1 VTNAPP
7 EVVDE
12 LYGAPLD
19 EFVASRDARAKQLR
33 AEGRRDEADAVKRLS
48 KPRVPAWAVNQIR
61 RRDPDALDGLMAAGA
76 ALRQAR
82 AGALRTAAREEREA
96 VGDLVEEAV
105 GALRDAGHEPSSAAI
120 DEIRET
126 LHAAAAD
133 AEARELVAAGRVVE
147 PLRAIGLGGLPGGGG
162 PVAEPDTK
170 QRSARTGRR
179 RADGSR
185 SDRPAGRRTDADRS
199 ERASRRADR
208 ERAKRR
214 LAEAR
219 EEVRAARSEV
229 RERERELHAAERD
242 LRAAEDAADKARGAL
257 AAARERLER
266 REAKLEAARG
276 GRPAPDR

>member
-1 VTNAPP
+1 VTDAPP
-7 EVVDE
+7 DVIDE

-19 EFVASRDARAKQLR
+19 EFVALRDARAKELR
-33 AEGRRDEADAVKRLS
+33 SGGRREEADAVKRLR

-76 ALRQAR
+76 ALRQAK

-96 VGDLVEEAV
+96 VGELVEEAV

-133 AEARELVAAGRVVE
+133 VEARELVAAGRVVE

-162 PVAEPDTK
+162 MVTEPDTK
-170 QRSARTGRR
+170 
-179 RADGSR
+179 
-185 SDRPAGRRTDADRS
+185 RPAGRRAGGSQSDRRAGAGS
-199 ERASRRADR
+199 ERTERRADR
-208 ERAKRR
+208 ERAKRQ

-219 EEVRAARSEV
+219 EGVRAARSEV
-229 RERERELHAAERD
+229 RDRERELRAAERD
-242 LRAAEDAADKARGAL
+242 LRGAEDAADEARGAL
-257 AAARERLER
+257 AAARNRLER
-266 REAKLEAARG
+266 REAKLAETRG
-276 GRPAPDR
+276 G